1 MKLDDAPGFV
11 FNGLGTKVE
20 NDGIGLP
27 VPNTDLRAE
36 NLQGKMAGDGNDDI
50 KNLNT
55 GFTPIVSILL
65 QPFIVMDVY
74 VHQVTSRL

>member
-1 MKLDDAPGFV
+1 MMHPVLFLT
-11 FNGLGTKVE
+11 GLGTKVE
-20 NDGIGLP
+20 NDGIGFP
-27 VPNTDLRAE
+27 IPNTDLRAE
-36 NLQGKMAGDGNDDI
+36 DLQRKMAGRGNDDI

-74 VHQVTSRL
+74 VHQVTRNR